1 MKATQCC
8 SLIAAIMS
16 PALFT
21 PLLTAAEAPLL
32 VLLQGE
38 KLEAIRTAVRD
49 SGATLTHDLPIISA
63 VGARMNADQLA
74 QLSALPFVE
83 RVIDDLAYSPEPEV
97 EDDLEC
103 PLAGSLALRWQ
114 GPSASWTLFNKG
126 PTALKLDQLNIG
138 WPPGLGQLL
147 GVTLEQE
154 AIPVPGPARDAA
166 PLSIGLSPRE
176 VPADSSVLLGFA
188 FEKAPENASAVQ
200 NDIKLS
206 VRAGADCTT
215 ELVPSYELPAQ
226 DSYFPTV
233 SGASLLHR
241 YGVTGQGVTVAV
253 LDSGLWESPAFVRE
267 DTAGSPRI
275 LARYDAILGREVSVA
290 VDESGHGTHMT
301 SVIANSAPVTRP
313 GAEQP
318 SYRGVAPDARLVT
331 VKAFDR
337 TGEAGFLD
345 IIRGLQWV
353 VEHREQFN
361 IRVLNLSFASRPRWP
376 YYDDP
381 VNQAVMRAWEA
392 GIVVIAAAGNEGPEP
407 MTIGAP
413 GNLPYIITVGAITD
427 SWTENDRRDDYL
439 PDFSSRG
446 PTPSGHIKP
455 DVVAYGGHIIGE
467 LPPGASLGVD
477 FPEYRT
483 EDGQFVMTGTSQAAA
498 VVSGLA
504 ALLIQAEPEVSN
516 DDIKCM
522 LMTSAQPAIASDGRF
537 AYSPFLQGSGLVNV
551 SRAITLGERG
561 CGNTDLNLAADLK
574 RLDFFVGP
582 AVFPDDGSPPTLPGQ
597 EDLISA
603 TPPEKGLSASRRW
616 GAADHVERL
625 EKSISPSSPIDWIGR
640 LRSEEEKMRALAA
653 GSP

>member
-1 MKATQCC
+1 MRSTRRYR
-8 SLIAAIMS
+8 LIAAVLW
-16 PALFT
+16 AVLFT
-21 PLLTAAEAPLL
+21 PLLSAGEAPLL

-38 KLEAIRTAVRD
+38 KLEAIRTAVRE

-83 RVIDDLAYSPEPEV
+83 RVIDDLAYNPEPEM
-97 EDDLEC
+97 ENDLEC

-114 GPSASWTLFNKG
+114 GASASWTLFNKG
-126 PTALKLDQLNIG
+126 PMARKLDQIHIK
-138 WPPGLGQLL
+138 WPPDLGDLQ
-147 GVTLEQE
+147 GVTLDGK
-154 AIPVPGPARDAA
+154 AIPVAKPAPDAA
-166 PLSIGLSPRE
+166 QLSVALSPWE
-176 VPADSSVLLGFA
+176 LAADSTALLGITFS
-188 FEKAPENASAVQ
+188 EAPENPAAVQ
-200 NDIKLS
+200 NDIELKVS
-206 VRAGADCTT
+206 AGPDCSTK
-215 ELVPSYELPAQ
+215 LVPSYELPAQ

-267 DTAGSPRI
+267 DTAGKPRI

-301 SVIANSAPVTRP
+301 SVIANSAPVTRR

-318 SYRGVAPDARLVT
+318 SYRGVAPDARIVT

-345 IIRGLQWV
+345 IIRGVQWV

-413 GNLPYIITVGAITD
+413 GNLPYVITVGAITD
-427 SWTENDRRDDYL
+427 SWTETDRRDDYL

-504 ALLIQAEPEVSN
+504 ALLIQAEPGVSN

-522 LMTSAQPAIASDGRF
+522 LMTSAQPAISSDGRF

-561 CGNTDLNLAADLK
+561 CGNTDLNLEADLK

-597 EDLISA
+597 NDLISA

-625 EKSISPSSPIDWIGR
+625 EKATSSSPIDWIGR
-640 LRSEEEKMRALAA
+640 LRSEQEKMRSLAA